1 VFPYNRHVAPV
12 GDSAPV
18 KRPLPIP
25 YIFRLFASPYAL
37 LAMACLMWAGNW
49 VAARAIRLDSGPNV
63 MALGRWMVA
72 LAIIVPLAWP
82 HLRRDWPVIRANRG
96 LLVLVSVIGGAGYNA
111 LSYAGVAHTTAINAM
126 LLNATVP
133 FFIMGLSWLALGET
147 MRRSQIAGMM
157 LCFAGAFWVIVAGDM
172 TRAATLT
179 FNPGDLIVCLAML
192 LWAAYTVLIIK
203 RPFAMHPTSFVAV
216 LSLISVLA
224 LVPPAAWEA
233 SSRQLN
239 LTPTVFACYIY
250 MGIGPSVLC
259 FLFWNRGVAAI
270 GPNRSGM
277 FLNLVPVLGSVLS
290 VIVLGERPQIY
301 HAVGF
306 ALVLGG
312 LAVGSRRRT

>member
-1 VFPYNRHVAPV
+1 MRTVSTPP
-12 GDSAPV
+12 
-18 KRPLPIP
+18 
-25 YIFRLFASPYAL
+25 IFRLFASPHAL

-49 VAARAIRLDSGPNV
+49 VAARAIRFDSGPNV

-72 LAIIVPLAWP
+72 LLIIFPLAWP
-82 HLRRDWPVIRANRG
+82 HLRHDWPVIRANRW
-96 LLVLVSVIGGAGYNA
+96 LLVLLSVIGGAGYNA
-111 LSYAGVAHTTAINAM
+111 LSYAGVAQTSAINAM

-147 MRRSQIAGMM
+147 MRRSQIVGMM

-172 TRAATLT
+172 TRAATLA

-203 RPFAMHPTSFVAV
+203 RPFAIHPTSFVAV

-224 LVPPAAWEA
+224 LVPPVAWEA
-233 SSRQLN
+233 GTRALN
-239 LTPTVFACYIY
+239 LTPTVIACYIY

-277 FLNLVPVLGSVLS
+277 FLNLVPVLGSALS
-290 VIVLGERPQIY
+290 AIVLGERPEVH

-306 ALVLGG
+306 ALVLAG
-312 LAVGSRRRT
+312 LAVGNRGRS

>member
-1 VFPYNRHVAPV
+1 
-12 GDSAPV
+12 
-18 KRPLPIP
+18 
-25 YIFRLFASPYAL
+25 
-37 LAMACLMWAGNW
+37 MACLMWAGNW
-49 VAARAIRLDSGPNV
+49 VAARAIRLDSGPGV

-72 LAIIVPLAWP
+72 LLIIVPLAWP

-96 LLVLVSVIGGAGYNA
+96 LLVLLSVIGGAGYNA

-147 MRRSQIAGMM
+147 MRRSQIAGMT

-172 TRAATLT
+172 TRAAMLA

-216 LSLISVLA
+216 VSLISVLA
-224 LVPPAAWEA
+224 LVPLAAFEA
-233 SSRQLN
+233 GSRQLN
-239 LTPTVFACYIY
+239 LTPTVIACYIY

-277 FLNLVPVLGSVLS
+277 FLNLVPVFGSVLS
-290 VIVLGERPQIY
+290 VIVLGERPQVY

-312 LAVGSRRRT
+312 LALGNRRRT

>member
-1 VFPYNRHVAPV
+1 
-12 GDSAPV
+12 
-18 KRPLPIP
+18 
-25 YIFRLFASPYAL
+25 
-37 LAMACLMWAGNW
+37 MACLMWAGNW
-49 VAARAIRLDSGPNV
+49 VAARAIRLDSGPGV

-72 LAIIVPLAWP
+72 LLIIVPLAWP

-96 LLVLVSVIGGAGYNA
+96 LLVLLSVIGGAGYNA

-147 MRRSQIAGMM
+147 MLRSQIAGMT

-172 TRAATLT
+172 TRAAMLA

-216 LSLISVLA
+216 VSLISVLA
-224 LVPPAAWEA
+224 LVPLAAFEA
-233 SSRQLN
+233 GSRQLN
-239 LTPTVFACYIY
+239 LTPTVIACYIY

-277 FLNLVPVLGSVLS
+277 FLNLVPVFGSVLS
-290 VIVLGERPQIY
+290 VIVLGERPQVY

-312 LAVGSRRRT
+312 LALGNRRRT

>member
-1 VFPYNRHVAPV
+1 M
-12 GDSAPV
+12 S
-18 KRPLPIP
+18 IP
-25 YIFRLFASPYAL
+25 SIFRLLAAPYAL
-37 LAMACLMWAGNW
+37 LTMACLMWAGNW

-63 MALGRWMVA
+63 MALGRWVVA
-72 LAIIVPLAWP
+72 LLIIVPLAWP
-82 HLRRDWPVIRANRG
+82 HLRRDWPVIRANRWV
-96 LLVLVSVIGGAGYNA
+96 LVLLSVIGGAGYNA

-147 MRRSQIAGMM
+147 LRRSQIAGMM
-157 LCFAGAFWVIVAGDM
+157 LCFAGAFWVIIAGDL
-172 TRAATLT
+172 TRAATLA

-192 LWAAYTVLIIK
+192 MWAAYTVLIMK
-203 RPFAMHPTSFVAV
+203 RPLAMHPTSLVAV

-224 LVPPAAWEA
+224 LLPPAVWEA
-233 SSRQLN
+233 GMRPLN
-239 LTPTVFACYIY
+239 LTPTVIACYIY

-259 FLFWNRGVAAI
+259 FLFWNRGVAAV

-290 VIVLGERPQIY
+290 AIVLGERPQAY

-306 ALVLGG
+306 GLVLGG
-312 LAVGSRRRT
+312 LLVANLRRA

>member
-1 VFPYNRHVAPV
+1 MAPV
-12 GDSAPV
+12 GDLAPV

-25 YIFRLFASPYAL
+25 YIFRLFASPHAL
-37 LAMACLMWAGNW
+37 LVMACLMWAGNW

-72 LAIIVPLAWP
+72 LLIIVPLAWP

-96 LLVLVSVIGGAGYNA
+96 LLVLLSVIGGAGYNA

-157 LCFAGAFWVIVAGDM
+157 LCFAGAFWVIVAGDL
-172 TRAATLT
+172 TRAAMLA

-259 FLFWNRGVAAI
+259 FLFWNRGVPRSAPTAAACSSTWCRCSAACF
-270 GPNRSGM
+270 P
-277 FLNLVPVLGSVLS
+277 
-290 VIVLGERPQIY
+290 
-301 HAVGF
+301 
-306 ALVLGG
+306 
-312 LAVGSRRRT
+312 

>member
-1 VFPYNRHVAPV
+1 MRTVSTPP
-12 GDSAPV
+12 
-18 KRPLPIP
+18 
-25 YIFRLFASPYAL
+25 IFRLFASPYAL
-37 LAMACLMWAGNW
+37 LTMACLMWAGNW

-72 LAIIVPLAWP
+72 LLIIMPLAWP
-82 HLRRDWPVIRANRG
+82 HLRRDWPVIRANRW
-96 LLVLVSVIGGAGYNA
+96 LLVLLSVIGGAGYNA

-147 MRRSQIAGMM
+147 MRRSQIVGMM

-172 TRAATLT
+172 TRAATLA

-203 RPFAMHPTSFVAV
+203 RPFAIHPTSFVAV

-224 LVPPAAWEA
+224 LVPLVAWEA
-233 SSRQLN
+233 GARQLN
-239 LTPTVFACYIY
+239 LTPTVIACYIY

-290 VIVLGERPQIY
+290 VIVLGERPQVY
-301 HAVGF
+301 HALGF

-312 LAVGSRRRT
+312 LAVGNRRRT